1 MNIQTSE
8 DTRPVLI
15 IGGRGFVGA
24 AVARHFIERGQA
36 AHVFGPESP
45 VPLVTGATQTL
56 GSIEDRQALD
66 AVLENVRPRA
76 VVNLAAFSAGPV
88 GLSRS
93 GEVDPE
99 RMLAVNVL
107 GFRRLLDALVQAGH
121 KRLIWMS
128 STVVLGRDLSPGARV
143 DEDAPRRPL
152 IHYGMSKVLAEDLAA
167 YYRDR
172 YGLETVGLRIPLMM
186 GPGLWYEG
194 AASALKQL
202 TALARAGSKPVIK
215 VPGVHFDAMHVADVG
230 ELIQTLLAAPEGSL
244 APIYHV
250 AGFTTHYREVVSVLA
265 EWVPGYA
272 PTLLEETPAIIYPL
286 VSQARVERDT
296 GWRHRRDL
304 RMTLAD
310 MLNEQH
316 GSANPEDPKIT

>member
-1 MNIQTSE
+1 
-8 DTRPVLI
+8 LI
-15 IGGRGFVGA
+15 VGGRGFVGA
-24 AVARHFIERGQA
+24 AIARHFLALGRPV
-36 AHVFGPESP
+36 HVFGPDSP
-45 VPLVTGATQTL
+45 VPLAEGASQTL
-56 GSIEDRQALD
+56 GSIEDPSALR
-66 AVLENVRPRA
+66 AVLAEVAPTD

-93 GEVDPE
+93 GEADPE

-107 GFRRLLDALVQAGH
+107 GFRRLLEALVQAGH

-128 STVVLGRDLSPGARV
+128 STVVLGPDQRPGTRL

-152 IHYGMSKVLAEDLAA
+152 THYGMSKLLAEDLAL
-167 YYRDR
+167 YYRNR

-194 AASALKQL
+194 AASPLKH
-202 TALARAGSKPVIK
+202 LAAVAGAGARPVIK
-215 VPGVHFDAMHVADVG
+215 APGVPFDAMHVADAGDLV
-230 ELIQTLLAAPEGSL
+230 EALLAAPAGSL

-250 AGFTTHYREVVSVLA
+250 AGFTTNYREIVRVFG
-265 EWVPGYA
+265 EQVPGFA
-272 PTLLEETPAIIYPL
+272 PTLIEETPAIVYPL

-304 RMTLAD
+304 RATLAD
-310 MLNEQH
+310 MLAEHQASTQRVDP
-316 GSANPEDPKIT
+316 GSEP